1 MQFVLRATAAAAI
14 LAATA
19 LPSLAANRDFRF
31 VNSSGQTLWELY
43 VSPASDDSWNS
54 DILGR
59 SVLESGRA
67 MMVRFP
73 GRGNECTYD
82 LKMVMENG
90 NSFTTQLNLC
100 QISEYELK
108 P

>member
-1 MQFVLRATAAAAI
+1 MNISLRAAAAAAM
-14 LAATA
+14 LVATA
-19 LPSLAANRDFRF
+19 LPTHAANRDFRF
-31 VNSSGQTLWELY
+31 VNNSGQTLWELY
-43 VSPASDDSWNS
+43 VSPVSDSSWNS

-73 GRGNECTYD
+73 GRGNECDYD

-90 NSFTTQLNLC
+90 DSYTTQLDLC
-100 QISEYELK
+100 TISEYELT